1 MTIKHPGLEALGPLK
16 QALTTANDLRNR
28 MTIANLRLVMHIA
41 RRYAELGLP
50 HLDLVQEGN
59 IGLIKAVE
67 KYNYK
72 LGYRF
77 STYATWWIR
86 QAITR
91 ALADQSRMIRVP
103 VHMVESMSKL
113 RRVERELT
121 MSRGREPTICEL
133 GAAMDVPIQI
143 VRRLKRVS
151 EDVMSLDTPVSES
164 DHLSLK
170 DVIPDTAMPNPF
182 DAIEAESR
190 NEVVDAV
197 LAQLSPREARI
208 LRMRFG
214 IGLTQDHT
222 LEEIGQQFNLTR
234 ERIRQIEVKALRRLR
249 HPNRSEQLRTFIGGD
264 TDE

>member
-1 MTIKHPGLEALGPLK
+1 
-16 QALTTANDLRNR
+16 
-28 MTIANLRLVMHIA
+28 
-41 RRYAELGLP
+41 
-50 HLDLVQEGN
+50 
-59 IGLIKAVE
+59 
-67 KYNYK
+67 
-72 LGYRF
+72 
-77 STYATWWIR
+77 
-86 QAITR
+86 
-91 ALADQSRMIRVP
+91 
-103 VHMVESMSKL
+103 
-113 RRVERELT
+113 
-121 MSRGREPTICEL
+121 
-133 GAAMDVPIQI
+133 MDVPIQI